1 MYTVNIYRPAKTKKG
16 PNTVEQQH
24 INALH
29 EMGIKVVKPRK
40 TFVKDLLRML
50 KDLLTRTD
58 KIFLA
63 GDSNETAN
71 NNENTNKKYVTQ
83 VL

>member
-1 MYTVNIYRPAKTKKG
+1 MYTVNIYRPEKSKKG

-29 EMGIKVVKPRK
+29 EIWVKVTKPRK
-40 TFVKDLLRML
+40 TFVKDLLRTL
-50 KDLLTRTD
+50 KDLLKQTE

-63 GDSNETAN
+63 GDLNEKAN
-71 NNENTNKKYVTQ
+71 NNENTNKKYAT
-83 VL
+83 